1 VVDNAAT
8 HKHPQGQ
15 SVARAAS
22 SLDMSFHATSGSWLN
37 AVENFFSVLTRALL
51 RTVAFI
57 IARRY
62 S

>member
-1 VVDNAAT
+1 
-8 HKHPQGQ
+8 
-15 SVARAAS
+15 
-22 SLDMSFHATSGSWLN
+22 MSFHATSRSWLN

-51 RTVAFI
+51 RMEVFI

>member
-1 VVDNAAT
+1 
-8 HKHPQGQ
+8 
-15 SVARAAS
+15 
-22 SLDMSFHATSGSWLN
+22 MSFHATSGSWLN

-51 RTVAFI
+51 RMEVFI